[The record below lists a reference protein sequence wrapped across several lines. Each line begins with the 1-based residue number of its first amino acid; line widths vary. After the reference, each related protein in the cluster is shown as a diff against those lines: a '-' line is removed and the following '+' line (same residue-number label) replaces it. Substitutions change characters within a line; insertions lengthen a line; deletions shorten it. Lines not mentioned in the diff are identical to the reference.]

1 MKRLLAVLALVAVV
15 IGIWAAPASA
25 HATLEST
32 TPPAGDD
39 LVSSPKVVALHFDQ
53 TVEVKLGGIRVY
65 DSNRNRVSDVGAPE
79 HPGGTGSDVQVS
91 MPKLKDGTYVVT
103 WRVISADS
111 HPVSGAFV
119 FSVGTPTKSNDAAS
133 GVASSLLGAQGGS
146 KTLGFVDGVA
156 RYGVFLGLALLVGA
170 CAFLLL
176 VWPEGRS
183 RRRVALIVWAAW
195 AIAFVCTIAG
205 FALEGPYGAGLGFAD
220 AFKPSLWSDVWSTS
234 FGHIWIARA
243 VLLLASIPLLRM
255 LLPRGPA
262 AEHPLRRWWA
272 PVGVVVGLA
281 LCATPGLSGHAAT
294 GRWTLLAKPADT
306 LHVGG
311 VALWLGGLVILFAA
325 LMPVADERLLRATVP
340 RFSRFALLAMAVIV
354 ATGVF
359 QTFRQVDRLGAFLD
373 TDYGRLLLAKIL
385 VFLVLMVVAAFS
397 RDLVA
402 RRWAVP
408 EEDIERSTHPSAPG
422 PMPAGGGGVALADP
436 EVEDPELDVE
446 LEEYPDGFIL
456 DEPTVERRLKR
467 AIFAELVIAA
477 VILGLTAALVNS
489 APPRELVQNGPYIAT
504 LKSPNLWFD
513 TEMAPATTGSNALH
527 LTALTPVGAPSDVLQ
542 MSAQLSQSSN
552 NIAPINVRLI
562 RAGPGH
568 YISNGLTVPFAGSWK
583 LVVRAL
589 VTPTDEAVATGNVPI
604 R

>member
-15 IGIWAAPASA
+15 IGVWAAPASA

-39 LVSSPKVVALHFDQ
+39 LVHSPSVVGLHFDQ

-79 HPGGTGSDVQVS
+79 HPGGSGRDVQVS
-91 MPKLKDGTYVVT
+91 MPKLRDGTYVVT

-119 FSVGTPTKSNDAAS
+119 FSVGTPSKSNDAAS
-133 GVASSLLGAQGGS
+133 GVASSLLGSQGGS
-146 KTLGFVDGVA
+146 KTLGFVDGIA
-156 RYGVFLGLALLVGA
+156 RYGVFLGLTLLVGA

-176 VWPEGRS
+176 VWPDGRN
-183 RRRVALIVWAAW
+183 RRRVAQIIWASWAVTLVSTLI
-195 AIAFVCTIAG
+195 G

-220 AFKPSLWSDVWSTS
+220 AFKPSLWSDVWGTS

-243 VLLLASIPLLRM
+243 VLLLAAIPLLRM
-255 LLPRGPA
+255 LLPRRGPA
-262 AEHPLRRWWA
+262 AEHPLPRWWA
-272 PVGVVVGLA
+272 PVGVVIGLV
-281 LCATPGLSGHAAT
+281 LCATPGLSGHATT
-294 GRWTLLAKPADT
+294 GRWTLLAKAADT

-325 LMPVADERLLRATVP
+325 LLPAADERLLRATVP

-354 ATGVF
+354 VTGVF
-359 QTFRQVDRLGAFLD
+359 QTFRQVNRLGAFLD
-373 TDYGRLLLAKIL
+373 TDYGELLLAKIL

-402 RRWAVP
+402 RRWGVP
-408 EEDIERSTHPSAPG
+408 EEDIGQSTPVVPG
-422 PMPAGGGGVALADP
+422 PMPAGGGGVAIAEPQVD
-436 EVEDPELDVE
+436 DPELDVD
-446 LEEYPDGFIL
+446 LDEYPDGFIL
-456 DEPTVERRLKR
+456 DEPTAKKRLKR
-467 AIFAELVIAA
+467 AIFVELAIAA

-504 LKSPNLWFD
+504 LKSPSLWFD
-513 TEMAPATTGSNALH
+513 TEMAPATSGSNSLH
-527 LTALTPVGAPSDVLQ
+527 LTALTPEGAPSDTLQ

-552 NIAPINVRLI
+552 NIAPINVQLI

-568 YISNGLTVPFAGSWK
+568 YISNGLAVPFAGTWK

-589 VTPTDEAVATGNVPI
+589 VTPTNEAVATGNVPI